1 MMNLDESLNAVVAK
15 FFYVYQS
22 IPIESFKSSI
32 TYESLVDESFIG
44 KVHSEEFP
52 LAAKMSFVRKSD
64 ADNEFVGFYPVFFY
78 DTQTIGL
85 SGRYYNTQKG
95 IYKNIGPAHDSDEFV
110 KCLEMLNNDKEKD
123 IYDYVTYSM
132 RIDSGFLMTY
142 QDAVSNFNEMLK
154 TYPKL
159 PLMRCMDDAEHLGTK
174 LEIAVEYVINPYVFS
189 GIAVKTYSLSEE
201 SGSVKKH
208 HRRSIRI
215 NKSIKVRILIQ
226 KSGNFLFRQ
235 VLQLFQFARS
245 IPWYGTPYRAGI
257 FQKIPFIIFGCI
269 ARQSGKCSIVSP
281 CGFTHNSNSIR
292 IDMKILCM
300 SPDIAD
306 TGFDILQSHREMC
319 ASVDTVIHSCNRIP
333 VFDIIDQFGHPDINI
348 LFDKRTTGNPENQRI
363 CFVFIIC
370 IMAARFHQRKI
381 QLTISAFTPVLA
393 LPVTD
398 TICLQY
404 NLIFDVNMKLFF
416 HSESP

>member
-1 MMNLDESLNAVVAK
+1 MLMNLDENESLNAVVAK

-22 IPIESFKSSI
+22 IPIESFRNSI

-142 QDAVSNFNEMLK
+142 QDAVSNFNEILK
-154 TYPKL
+154 SYPKL

-174 LEIAVEYVINPYVFS
+174 LEIAVDYIINPYVFS
-189 GIAVKTYSLSEE
+189 GIAVKMYSLSEE

-208 HRRSIRI
+208 YFQLSPDMLSLSLFGGWEPI
-215 NKSIKVRILIQ
+215 NKVRVGKALDDIKKSIAKKRGNEDEILETI
-226 KSGNFLFRQ
+226 KTLTDEDR
-235 VLQLFQFARS
+235 
-245 IPWYGTPYRAGI
+245 
-257 FQKIPFIIFGCI
+257 
-269 ARQSGKCSIVSP
+269 
-281 CGFTHNSNSIR
+281 
-292 IDMKILCM
+292 
-300 SPDIAD
+300 
-306 TGFDILQSHREMC
+306 
-319 ASVDTVIHSCNRIP
+319 
-333 VFDIIDQFGHPDINI
+333 
-348 LFDKRTTGNPENQRI
+348 DK
-363 CFVFIIC
+363 
-370 IMAARFHQRKI
+370 
-381 QLTISAFTPVLA
+381 
-393 LPVTD
+393 
-398 TICLQY
+398 
-404 NLIFDVNMKLFF
+404 
-416 HSESP
+416 